1 MPEQEQIA
9 EGATIT
15 EALSTAAESLAV
27 NDRTATPSNKPSEW
41 DKRKQADD
49 QRHANERKALET
61 DKAKAEEKARETE
74 SRYGEVS
81 GQVSSLAEQ
90 LKALSESLKAA
101 PQPKGEKPAADVPK
115 LDVKALED
123 EFGEDNALVK
133 VIKGLHDQIVT
144 LGKKAGP
151 SEELTEIKATL
162 AEVLQRTGQ
171 ITDNAALSATLK
183 ALDDQYGAEFRNKA
197 LAAAKQYFGGKGFST
212 AKPPPADRMAE
223 RLETEYAKLAL
234 AGKGKKAEGDEPDPD
249 AFTDSGSGGRTADGL
264 PVTGN
269 NETVLADMKSSGK
282 YRGLTYD

>member
-1 MPEQEQIA
+1 MPEQEQA
-9 EGATIT
+9 TEGAAIVDS
-15 EALSTAAESLAV
+15 LNSVAESLAV
-27 NDRTATPSNKPSEW
+27 NDRSSTPSNKPTEW

-61 DKAKAEEKARETE
+61 DKAKAEEKAKETE

-90 LKALSESLKAA
+90 VKALTESLKAA
-101 PQPKGEKPAADVPK
+101 PQPKGEKPDAQVPQ

-171 ITDNAALSATLK
+171 ITDNAALTATLK

-212 AKPPPADRMAE
+212 AKPPPVDRMAE

-234 AGKGKKAEGDEPDPD
+234 AGKGKKSEDGPDPD

-282 YRGLTYD
+282 YRDITYD